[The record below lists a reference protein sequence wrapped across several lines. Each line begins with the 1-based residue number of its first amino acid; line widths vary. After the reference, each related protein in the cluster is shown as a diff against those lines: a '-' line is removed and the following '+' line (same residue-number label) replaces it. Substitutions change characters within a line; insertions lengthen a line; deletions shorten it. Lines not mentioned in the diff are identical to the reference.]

1 MNSVSESINWD
12 EVGYFYKS
20 PDSLVDYSMM
30 QSFSLIKSAVEV
42 FAYYGINDFTADD
55 MKAFFERLQLIH
67 KRRGLPF
74 VPSAKKISGVL
85 ECCENGGV
93 NSLSFN
99 GQRFHIDSWDSSGYG
114 YEIEAAKRNGLI

>member
-1 MNSVSESINWD
+1 MSDVLDRISWG
-12 EVGYFYKS
+12 EVGFFYKS
-20 PDSLVDYSMM
+20 PDSLVDYSIM

-55 MKAFFERLQLIH
+55 MKRFFERLRLIH
-67 KRRGLPF
+67 KKRGQPF

-85 ECCENGGV
+85 ECCQSVGD

-99 GQRFHIDSWDSSGYG
+99 GRQFRIESWDSSGYG
-114 YEIEAAKRNGLI
+114 FEIEAAKRKGKI